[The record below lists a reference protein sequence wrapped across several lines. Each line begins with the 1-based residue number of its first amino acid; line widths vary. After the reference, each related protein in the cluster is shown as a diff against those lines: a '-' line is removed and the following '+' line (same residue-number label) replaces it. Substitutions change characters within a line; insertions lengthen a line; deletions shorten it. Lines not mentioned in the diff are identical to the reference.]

1 MPTLNHP
8 HIPPDIGLGQ
18 SADLYFAMFMALLQ
32 AGLIQQLND
41 D

>member
-18 SADLYFAMFMALLQ
+18 SAVLYFAMFMAF
-32 AGLIQQLND
+32 AVNGIVSTIE
-41 D
+41 